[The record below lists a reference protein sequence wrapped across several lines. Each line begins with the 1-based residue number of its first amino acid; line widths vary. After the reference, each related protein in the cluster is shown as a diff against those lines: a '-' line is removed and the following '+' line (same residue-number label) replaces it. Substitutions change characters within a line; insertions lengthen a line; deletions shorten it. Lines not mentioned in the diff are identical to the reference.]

1 MMNTQDCDGE
11 KKNRRLLEIVL
22 SHFRLLFR
30 ITDGFREDVFEKS
43 FQELFDDID
52 IEDSCFVLLS

>member
-30 ITDGFREDVFEKS
+30 ITDGFREDFFEKS
-43 FQELFDDID
+43 FQELLDDID

>member
-1 MMNTQDCDGE
+1 MMNTQDCDEE

-30 ITDGFREDVFEKS
+30 ITDGFLEDVFEKS

-52 IEDSCFVLLS
+52 IEDSCVLLS

>member
-30 ITDGFREDVFEKS
+30 ITDGFPEDVFEKS
-43 FQELFDDID
+43 FQELFDDGG

>member
-1 MMNTQDCDGE
+1 MINTQDCDGE
-11 KKNRRLLEIVL
+11 KKNRKLLEIVL

-43 FQELFDDID
+43 FQELFDDVD

>member
-43 FQELFDDID
+43 FQELFDDGG

>member
-30 ITDGFREDVFEKS
+30 ITDGFREDFFEKS

>member
-11 KKNRRLLEIVL
+11 KKNRRLLGIVL

-30 ITDGFREDVFEKS
+30 ITDGFREDFFEKS
-43 FQELFDDID
+43 FQELLDDID